1 MKTADGVSS
10 LRRAATARPHGP
22 APMMITSRI
31 SSSSGNSW
39 DTDMLERRGRARV
52 MVYEKNVVIIVVQ
65 QNSKF
70 AGTYDHRR
78 NTILYSLYSTGILYF
93 YNVLVS

>member
-39 DTDMLERRGRARV
+39 DTDILERRGKAKV
-52 MVYEKNVVIIVVQ
+52 MVYERDVVVIV
-65 QNSKF
+65 
-70 AGTYDHRR
+70 
-78 NTILYSLYSTGILYF
+78 ILRG
-93 YNVLVS
+93 